1 MAGLVTSF
9 VSARLIKRAKF
20 LVLIFLGLIIFFTN
34 LYFLKI
40 WPKTKEIPTINWEDI
55 EKQETTIRSSASNL
69 KTTPTIP
76 PEKTSSSSSSSSSL
90 SHSSPR
96 VGDSAGNQLTPSI
109 SARSPEKTL
118 ANNLTFKS
126 SSCAYRMKEIQDGI
140 LLFRN
145 ITIRSK
151 LGRAR
156 ALETRLEHPREN
168 DEFFTLLRGFFTVYC
183 DGDVSQAKEK
193 LHAAERYYA
202 LTTWIVA
209 LEVAN
214 PSRHLLLGTNQ
225 SFQAGHYLA
234 IQRVEFANVYWTVI
248 DLLDIFITT
257 QLLGIEPEKL
267 NIILMDAH
275 PASQLDPFWSVL
287 FQRLI
292 KANNDR
298 IFAESNDVE
307 FENLVWRYPRAKS
320 PLLDRNLQSLKYIQ
334 PFRSFVLKR
343 FGIPSGTRLRNCS
356 QHNLNVL
363 VSFRR
368 DYKSHPRNLDGTI
381 DRKIANEKDVVNEME
396 SYFPKANITT
406 AQLDLLPLKTQLE
419 LVAQADVFFGM
430 HGAAHV
436 FPIFMSPGG
445 AVIEMFN
452 FNSGNWH
459 MGKIATLSGHSHITW
474 TNNNWKLVNRNTK
487 STTIPAGVPSMLIR
501 KAIEKICAQRK

>member
-1 MAGLVTSF
+1 MIVLLLEVFTRERDYDMACLVTSF

-20 LVLIFLGLIIFFTN
+20 LVRLIAFGLIIFFTH

-76 PEKTSSSSSSSSSL
+76 PEKTSSSSSDPS
-90 SHSSPR
+90 
-96 VGDSAGNQLTPSI
+96 PSI

-126 SSCAYRMKEIQDGI
+126 SSCAYRMQEIQDGI

-151 LGRAR
+151 LTNAT
-156 ALETRLEHPREN
+156 ALETRLEHPRED

-183 DGDVSQAKEK
+183 DGNVSQAKER

-202 LTTWIVA
+202 SWIVA

-214 PSRHLLLGTNQ
+214 TSRPLLLGTNQ
-225 SFQAGHYLA
+225 SFQAGQYLA
-234 IQRVEFANVYWTVI
+234 IQRMEFVNVYWTVI

-275 PASQLDPFWSVL
+275 PASQLDSFWSVL
-287 FQRLI
+287 FHRVI

-298 IFAESNDVE
+298 IFTESNDVV

-320 PLLDRNLQSLKYIQ
+320 PLLDKNLQSLKYIQ
-334 PFRSFVLKR
+334 PFRTFVLKR

-381 DRKIANEKDVVNEME
+381 DRKIANEKDVVTKWRAI
-396 SYFPKANITT
+396 FQKQT
-406 AQLDLLPLKTQLE
+406 LLLP
-419 LVAQADVFFGM
+419 
-430 HGAAHV
+430 
-436 FPIFMSPGG
+436 S
-445 AVIEMFN
+445 
-452 FNSGNWH
+452 
-459 MGKIATLSGHSHITW
+459 
-474 TNNNWKLVNRNTK
+474 
-487 STTIPAGVPSMLIR
+487 
-501 KAIEKICAQRK
+501 